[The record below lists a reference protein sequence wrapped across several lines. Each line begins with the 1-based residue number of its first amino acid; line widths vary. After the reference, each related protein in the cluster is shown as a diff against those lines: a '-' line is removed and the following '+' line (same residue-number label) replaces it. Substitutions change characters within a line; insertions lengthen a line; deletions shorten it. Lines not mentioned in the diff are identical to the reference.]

1 MNLRNAL
8 LNTLSLLTIA
18 IVFVF
23 TSCKSGN
30 SGEVADTLNTDSVDM
45 ATLSQDVKDVV
56 YPLPTPFEVTNMLTQ
71 IGAKYNSAILNP
83 TNKAEKYFTESSKA
97 INLGIYGADLAYA
110 ATYEQ
115 KQDVKLY
122 SKSLKTL
129 VDELGINIDYSL
141 MLSDE
146 FKEKLNNKDTLVNY
160 ISKTFYDT
168 YQFLGKKSNPDLALL
183 MGSGVWVELM
193 YIATNISEDT
203 YNYSGIVKL
212 ITDQKD
218 SYTKLMAL
226 LAARNSNAD
235 IKALETQLSVL
246 KPVFAKIDAGLS
258 EGDYKIILN
267 TIKEVRKS
275 LVL

>member
-30 SGEVADTLNTDSVDM
+30 SGEVADTLNADSVDM

-246 KPVFAKIDAGLS
+246 KPVFDKIDAGLS